1 MVKHS
6 DQREGLMGIARR
18 TTLLSA
24 VLAGGALL
32 AGPAQAAAYD
42 AVSDFSVTSN
52 PGSVWSYGYSNGV
65 FPAYSLALFD
75 KPTATATYL
84 SWTDASYIVF
94 GTPVAW
100 LYLSG
105 SAINGVLPGQ
115 MALHPGPLYRAYAIL
130 RFTAPSTAAY
140 NVVGQFYAGDSG
152 AMNGSVVHNSNLS
165 TPLAYFSNT
174 TDASTFSFSA
184 LHLVAGETLDLA
196 VGNNGDYSSGSTPVT
211 MTITTA
217 VPEPATL
224 ALMLGGLG
232 VVGWVAWRRKRA

>member
-32 AGPAQAAAYD
+32 AGPAQAATYD

-52 PGSVWSYGYSNGV
+52 PGSVWSYGYSF
-65 FPAYSLALFD
+65 FPAYSLILFD
-75 KPTATATYL
+75 KPTTTATFVI
-84 SWTDASYIVF
+84 WNDASYIVS
-94 GTPVAW
+94 GTPAAW
-100 LYLSG
+100 SLLSG

-115 MALHPGPLYRAYAIL
+115 MALHPGPSYRGYAIL
-130 RFTAPSTAAY
+130 RFTAPSTADY

-152 AMNGSVVHNSNLS
+152 TMNGSVVHNSNLS

-196 VGNNGDYSSGSTPVT
+196 VGNNGDYGSGSTPVT